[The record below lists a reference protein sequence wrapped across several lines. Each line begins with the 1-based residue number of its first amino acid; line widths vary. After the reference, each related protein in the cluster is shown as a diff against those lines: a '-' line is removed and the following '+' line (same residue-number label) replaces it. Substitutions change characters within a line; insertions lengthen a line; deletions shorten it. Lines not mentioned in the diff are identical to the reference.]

1 MKSIGL
7 IGCSADLLLRLSAEL
22 RTHGLRVAAVRQGD
36 ISTSSLVD
44 PEITQHIPQ
53 LVLSSEENTILVSEG
68 ESTFD
73 DIARL
78 LNADLLLVE
87 GFEDRRTFPRL
98 VCPGAT
104 VTKNTLS
111 GLELCAVG
119 DAPADLGIP
128 VLADISEIAEL
139 VRRSAFSLAGLN
151 CGKCGFQSCHDLAV
165 EIVRGEKSE
174 KDCLALHS
182 DIEITIGGEP
192 LPLVPFISDLIRK
205 VLLGILSSL
214 KGAGPGTVEIRMEQD

>member
-1 MKSIGL
+1 MKTIGL
-7 IGCSADLLLRLSAEL
+7 IGCPTDLLLSLAAEL
-22 RTHGLRVAAVRQGD
+22 RTHGLRVAAVRQSD
-36 ISTSSLVD
+36 INTASLVD
-44 PEITQHIPQ
+44 PEIPRHITQ
-53 LVLSSEENTILVSEG
+53 LVLTSEENTVLLSAG
-68 ESTFD
+68 GRTFD

-78 LNADLLLVE
+78 LDADLLLVE

-98 VCPGAT
+98 LCSGAG
-104 VTKNTLS
+104 VTEDTLS

-119 DAPADLGIP
+119 DAAPDLGIP
-128 VLADISEIAEL
+128 VLTDISEIAEL

-192 LPLVPFISDLIRK
+192 LPLVPFISELIRK
-205 VLLGILSSL
+205 VILGILSSL